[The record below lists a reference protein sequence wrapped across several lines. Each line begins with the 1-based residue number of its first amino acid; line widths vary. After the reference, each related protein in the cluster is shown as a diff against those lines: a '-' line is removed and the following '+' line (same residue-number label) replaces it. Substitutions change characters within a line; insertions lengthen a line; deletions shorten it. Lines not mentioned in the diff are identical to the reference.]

1 MSPKEYADPED
12 EPQTPE
18 EVDEDS
24 EGDAAGIQ
32 NQEQDGDHAGTEARS
47 MTMEERK
54 AKMRQLRA
62 KLVRR
67 VLSLSHNCRLLTTVK
82 QNSGPLRSRTVPL

>member
-1 MSPKEYADPED
+1 MSPKEYVDPEG

-18 EVDEDS
+18 EVEEDS

-32 NQEQDGDHAGTEARS
+32 NQEQDGDHEGTEAKP

-54 AKMRQLRA
+54 AKMQQLRA

-67 VLSLSHNCRLLTTVK
+67 ILSLCHNRPFTTSHSGRLRSQT
-82 QNSGPLRSRTVPL
+82 GPL

>member
-1 MSPKEYADPED
+1 MSPKEHVDLEG

-18 EVDEDS
+18 EDEDVS
-24 EGDAAGIQ
+24 EGDSAGIQ
-32 NQEQDGDHAGTEARS
+32 NQEQDGAEAKP

-54 AKMRQLRA
+54 AKMQELRA

-67 VLSLSHNCRLLTTVK
+67 VHSLSHNCPPQDRRAHV
-82 QNSGPLRSRTVPL
+82 